1 MRRFYAFHGHWH
13 AKRQGKTMNEIR
25 SAFKHPM
32 KKAVIYARF
41 STDLQNERSIE
52 DQITLCRDYTSREE
66 MNVVEVYEDR
76 ARSGGSVMGRGGLL
90 RLLDQARER
99 SFDVVVVEAL
109 DRLSRDMEDLAGI
122 HKRLSF
128 LGIEIRAVHE
138 GVVNTVLVG
147 LRGLVGQLYREDNAH
162 KVRRGLAGRVG
173 QGLNAGGRA
182 YGYAPV
188 AGEKGKRTIVEVEA
202 EIVRR
207 IFDEYVAGRTP
218 REIAH
223 DLNNECILPPRGR
236 SWNAST
242 INGNMQRGT
251 GIIQNEL
258 YAGRLV
264 WNKVRMVKDPDTG
277 KRLSRPNPKNDWQ
290 TVDMPGLRIV
300 SQELFDTAQSRKRAC
315 GQKHPN
321 QQRRPRHMLSGL
333 LRCGACG
340 AGMSTNGK
348 DNSGRIRIRC
358 SAATESGSCH
368 DAKTFYLKTVESAVL
383 AGLENEMRHP
393 QVIAEYVRTYHEER
407 KRLSAKANAKRAH
420 LELRFGEL
428 NREIDRLVD
437 AIAKGHGDPAVLGPR
452 SSALNEER
460 KQVALELSVEPAVND
475 TISLHPAVLARY
487 KEQLVEL
494 QDALSKGINAGDSE
508 AAEAIRGL
516 VETVT
521 VFRDPSRP
529 GGVMIEIVGRLNA
542 LLGEQAYPN
551 TVRGVWG
558 KMVAGEGL
566 EPPTPGL

>member
-1 MRRFYAFHGHWH
+1 
-13 AKRQGKTMNEIR
+13 
-25 SAFKHPM
+25 M

-90 RLLDQARER
+90 RLLDQARQR

-162 KVRRGLAGRVG
+162 KVRRGLAGRIG

-420 LELRFGEL
+420 LELRLGEL

-551 TVRGVWG
+551 KVRGVWG